1 MFFKKKYFIACH
13 NRTIHY
19 IFSPLRPSLH
29 RIYMPHCRWCRF
41 STMGVKVRYIFP
53 CFFCFSLS
61 PRFAKNVFTLEVWL
75 PLRYVHSLLSAIAD
89 LYSNINMTIKL
100 T

>member
-1 MFFKKKYFIACH
+1 MFFKKKYFIVSR

-19 IFSPLRPSLH
+19 IFLPSLPNLH

-41 STMGVKVRYIFP
+41 STMGSKFGIF
-53 CFFCFSLS
+53 FLVFCFSLS

-75 PLRYVHSLLSAIAD
+75 PLR
-89 LYSNINMTIKL
+89 
-100 T
+100 